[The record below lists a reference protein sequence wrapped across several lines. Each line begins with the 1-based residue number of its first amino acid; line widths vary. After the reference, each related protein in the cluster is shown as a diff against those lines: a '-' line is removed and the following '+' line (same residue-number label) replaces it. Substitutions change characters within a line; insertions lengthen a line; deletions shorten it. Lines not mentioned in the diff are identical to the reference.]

1 MERYFYTTI
10 HFSPSYEES
19 SLLEAANG
27 LFRDRIDGNLY
38 RKRLLYDCGWGQEEG
53 FERLP
58 PLTFSELIKLVETP
72 FAQCDGKRFC
82 RTSTEDNNEYQIWM
96 SNLLGAI
103 SVIMSDHT
111 EELIEFL
118 SAHANPN
125 HFSDSRIRQNYKR
138 FSFDPQ
144 KDEEEGRIP
153 GGIGTRSY
161 REVLD
166 ENPAWRQIAGR
177 VVDLIYSKDSSCNGT
192 GDGSPSHP
200 SRARKRSF

>member
-1 MERYFYTTI
+1 MERFFYTTI
-10 HFSPSYEES
+10 HFSPPYEG
-19 SLLEAANG
+19 SLLQETEAG
-27 LFRDRIDGNLY
+27 LFRDRIDGSLY

-72 FAQCDGKRFC
+72 YAP
-82 RTSTEDNNEYQIWM
+82 RTEKWPNRNSTEDNKEYQIWI

-118 SAHANPN
+118 SAHANQK

-138 FSFDPQ
+138 FSFDPK

-166 ENPAWRQIAGR
+166 ENPAWIRISGQVIN
-177 VVDLIYSKDSSCNGT
+177 LIYSRDSS
-192 GDGSPSHP
+192 
-200 SRARKRSF
+200 